1 LIIDIPETLGVGV
14 EDPRER
20 RKVAEHL
27 REEIVRESYSGLR
40 CFVVSF
46 HYILFSISNFVM

>member
-1 LIIDIPETLGVGV
+1 LIIDIPEALCVWV

-20 RKVAEHL
+20 RKVADHL
-27 REEIVRESYSGLR
+27 PEEIVRESYSGLR
-40 CFVVSF
+40 CFVVCF